1 MTSRLSTNVL
11 SQTKGMTLEDISVLF
26 GDPVEL
32 SFEQAL
38 KKQEERTEGD
48 LEDADEKMP
57 APRTIESLPEH

>member
-1 MTSRLSTNVL
+1 MPSFTDMIW

-38 KKQEERTEGD
+38 NKEEHDGSEMENVNVIKR
-48 LEDADEKMP
+48 
-57 APRTIESLPEH
+57 